1 MFTGRSED
9 NSGSPFSSAMWVSVI
24 KLRTSALVP
33 DKNLYLP
40 SQTLATL
47 KIFLVSSLSTSF
59 FRGCKW
65 QLFFLVFL
73 PSTPLLCWDSSV
85 GDCPTV
91 HTLFISISFFF
102 LFHSRWAGRG
112 SLHPEV
118 LKSTTAHTR
127 TTDCTRSSLESLT
140 ALFMSPEFPLKFW
153 NMWFTVRTASCSC
166 RLTLTAASSR
176 AQVRDGLG
184 ISLFGIDYTFLP
196 NGGDHMP
203 GDLGRLLIL

>member
-1 MFTGRSED
+1 M
-9 NSGSPFSSAMWVSVI
+9 
-24 KLRTSALVP
+24 
-33 DKNLYLP
+33 
-40 SQTLATL
+40 
-47 KIFLVSSLSTSF
+47 
-59 FRGCKW
+59 
-65 QLFFLVFL
+65 FLVFQPVFFGGANGSYSSWYFFL
-73 PSTPLLCWDSSV
+73 PPHCCAGTRVLEIVPQFIHFSF
-85 GDCPTV
+85 
-91 HTLFISISFFF
+91 LFLFFF